1 MGTIR
6 VLSPVVDT
14 KVSQTASRP
23 MPGTLAGKRL
33 GFLDNTKANFEL
45 LLRRMEAHLR
55 AEAGL
60 ADVVYERKANS
71 STPAPLEI
79 LARLRD
85 VDLVVTGSA
94 D

>member
-1 MGTIR
+1 MRTIR
-6 VLSPVVDT
+6 VLSPVVES
-14 KVSQTASRP
+14 KISQTASLP
-23 MPGTLAGKRL
+23 LPESLAGKRL

-55 AEAGL
+55 GEIAL

-71 STPAPLEI
+71 STPAPPEV

-85 VDLVVTGSA
+85 LDLVLTGSA

>member
-6 VLSPVVDT
+6 VLSPVVES
-14 KVSQTASRP
+14 KVSQSACQP
-23 MPGTLAGKRL
+23 LPATLAGKRL

-55 AEAGL
+55 AEIPL
-60 ADVVYERKANS
+60 AEVVYERKANS
-71 STPAPLEI
+71 STPAPPEI

-85 VDLVVTGSA
+85 ADLVVTGSA

>member
-6 VLSPVVDT
+6 VLSPVVNN
-14 KVSQTASRP
+14 KVSQSAP
-23 MPGTLAGKRL
+23 LPLPATLAGKRL

-45 LLRRMEAHLR
+45 LLRHLEVLLR
-55 AEAGL
+55 ERWAL

-71 STPAPLEI
+71 STPAPAEV
-79 LARLRD
+79 LARLRQ

>member
-1 MGTIR
+1 MKTIR
-6 VLSPVVDT
+6 VLSPVVES
-14 KVSQTASRP
+14 KISQTASLP
-23 MPGTLAGKRL
+23 LPESLAGKRL

-55 AEAGL
+55 AEIAL

-71 STPAPLEI
+71 STPAPPEV

-85 VDLVVTGSA
+85 LDLVLTGSA

>member
-14 KVSQTASRP
+14 KVSQTAALPLPR
-23 MPGTLAGKRL
+23 TLTGKRL
-33 GFLDNTKANFEL
+33 GFLDNTKANFAL
-45 LLRRMEAHLR
+45 LLRRLEALLR
-55 AEAGL
+55 AEGGL

-71 STPAPLEI
+71 STPAPPEI

>member
-1 MGTIR
+1 MTRIR
-6 VLSPVVDT
+6 VLSPVAES
-14 KVSQTASRP
+14 KVSQSAPLPLPVS
-23 MPGTLAGKRL
+23 LAGRRL

-45 LLRRMEAHLR
+45 LLRRMEALLR
-55 AEAGL
+55 ERWPL

-71 STPAPLEI
+71 STPAPPEV
-79 LARLRD
+79 LARLRQ

>member
-6 VLSPVVDT
+6 VLSPVVDS

-23 MPGTLAGKRL
+23 LPSSLAGKRL
-33 GFLDNTKANFEL
+33 GVLDNTKANFALLARRLEAEL
-45 LLRRMEAHLR
+45 RVR
-55 AEAGL
+55 AGV
-60 ADVVYERKANS
+60 ADVIYERKANS
-71 STPAPLEI
+71 STPAPPEI

-85 VDLVVTGSA
+85 VDLVLTGAA